1 MTAPASGMVPL
12 ANSGARLS
20 LRFIHADSPAT
31 DVDAAI
37 EHGRRRLEV
46 CRLRAAELAPDDRT
60 ARLQVF
66 VEMAQEAD
74 FQGTIAALFPD
85 RADEINRLVREC
97 KQLATDMNG

>member
-1 MTAPASGMVPL
+1 M
-12 ANSGARLS
+12 S
-20 LRFIHADSPAT
+20 LRFIHADSAVA

-46 CRLRAAELAPDDRT
+46 CRLRAAELAPDDQA

-66 VEMAQEAD
+66 VEMAHEAD

-97 KQLATDMNG
+97 EQLARDMNG